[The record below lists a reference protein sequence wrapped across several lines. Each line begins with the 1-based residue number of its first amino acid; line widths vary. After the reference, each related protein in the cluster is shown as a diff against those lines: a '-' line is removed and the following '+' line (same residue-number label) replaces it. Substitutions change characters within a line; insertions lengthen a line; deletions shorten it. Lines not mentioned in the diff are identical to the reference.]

1 MVGST
6 PTFPTTFMR
15 KIFPLIVTLSLF
27 VSAFSF
33 AQPNKFLNHTKDR
46 ICIQVITPAKNPI
59 TGECKE
65 FPTPCNVPPGWQ
77 KVESCSGSIITIE
90 PEESFKKPIVC
101 KEYFWYNEQNL
112 ECQGPKTF
120 CGSFMY
126 KGLYVFEKKE
136 DCEKSLKE
144 NPKFREKKKEE
155 VKKEIKEKNEILLDD
170 ISKIVNKINFEPA
183 SVEIDGEKISFKTEK
198 IFTKKVGEREIKILV
213 QPEKVMIKE
222 GEKFAEVEGKLS
234 FENEKLLIEG
244 KEINLAPSQVIEK
257 LGIENPLDLEMK
269 LKLEGN
275 TPVWWTKFVQEKK
288 ILRIFPIKIQKEIEI
303 SAQKEKIEKLK
314 EVRKLLLNFPFLN
327 LKF

>member
-1 MVGST
+1 
-6 PTFPTTFMR
+6 MR

-27 VSAFSF
+27 ASAFSF
-33 AQPNKFLNHTKDR
+33 TQPNKFLNPTKDR

-65 FPTPCNVPPGWQ
+65 FPTPCDVLPGWQ
-77 KVESCSGSIITIE
+77 IVKSCSGSIITIE

-101 KEYFWYNEQNL
+101 KEYFWYDEQTL

-126 KGLYVFEKKE
+126 KGLYIFEKKE

-155 VKKEIKEKNEILLDD
+155 VKKEIKEKDEISLED
-170 ISKIVNKINFEPA
+170 ISKIIGRINFEPA
-183 SVEIDGEKISFKTEK
+183 TVEIDGEKISFKTEK

-222 GEKFAEVEGKLS
+222 GEKFAEIEGGLS
-234 FENEKLLIEG
+234 FENEKLLIED
-244 KEINLAPSQVIEK
+244 KEINLTPSQVIEK
-257 LGIENPLDLEMK
+257 LGIENPLNLEMK
-269 LKLEGN
+269 LKLKNGN
-275 TPVWWTKFVQEKK
+275 PVWWLKFTQEKK
-288 ILRIFPIKIQKEIEI
+288 ILGIFPIKIQKEMEVL
-303 SAQKEKIEKLK
+303 AQKEKIEKLK
-314 EVRKLLLNFPFLN
+314 EMRRLLLNFSL